1 MFIHNFIERDVICR
15 VLVKL
20 KMKISFLG
28 LKITCPLT
36 GSSQVIFML
45 FRFSCCACCDG
56 RKKMRRRRLHRLMVD
71 MQGCCWNGFH
81 MDWPHQH
88 NLTCISIYYVSLS
101 LLALECIDRM
111 NIWNYILFDMRLIYI
126 HIIYIPENNDF
137 YDCLS
142 WNT

>member
-56 RKKMRRRRLHRLMVD
+56 RKKMMRRRLHRLMVD
-71 MQGCCWNGFH
+71 MQRCC
-81 MDWPHQH
+81 
-88 NLTCISIYYVSLS
+88 
-101 LLALECIDRM
+101 
-111 NIWNYILFDMRLIYI
+111 
-126 HIIYIPENNDF
+126 
-137 YDCLS
+137 
-142 WNT
+142 